1 MLITDLLVF
10 GNGGLAQLAR
20 ALDLHSRGHRFD
32 SDILH
37 DKYFKSKIVKSKIQ
51 EVYFIVFCDSDLFK
65 VFSKLK
71 FEDGLPLA
79 NTPLTKGFDKRS
91 LTY

>member
-1 MLITDLLVF
+1 MMLASYDLLHWDLKKLSLQLRLLPYGF
-10 GNGGLAQLAR
+10 TGQNRITGGLAQLAR

-37 DKYFKSKIVKSKIQ
+37 ISS
-51 EVYFIVFCDSDLFK
+51 
-65 VFSKLK
+65 
-71 FEDGLPLA
+71 FEFVHF
-79 NTPLTKGFDKRS
+79 TTIRS